1 MKKVIILLL
10 VVMIGIVIFPVFL
23 PKSTHEEAEY
33 IYEANPKKVYDYF
46 NNLKKMSQWFGWTG
60 DDIETNAQFST
71 PAEGVGAYF
80 KWSHE
85 NGEGGSVTITDAKEN
100 QFVGYNLSFGEEKGN
115 TSEAIFQ
122 VLDDGKVK
130 VIWTFDSAEVSYPFQ
145 VYAFFM
151 RRSIKKNLQ
160 EGLEKLDELI
170 KKEQAENGGYV
181 QARAIREVREP
192 AHKLFGVM
200 QTTDANDESEYRTAV
215 GEALGLVE
223 SYLIDENS
231 VSPTQINGDVVYFL
245 KRNASENNFVAGFFT
260 EANVPQKEGMQ
271 YVEIPA
277 YKCLTITVNNNTE
290 DIKKAYQDLEKYA
303 QEKGFYTL
311 QSSWQII
318 REDQV
323 QIYIPLGQ

>member
-1 MKKVIILLL
+1 MKKVIVILL
-10 VVMIGIVIFPVFL
+10 VVMVGVVVFPVFL
-23 PKSTHEEAEY
+23 PKTTHEEAEF
-33 IYEANPKKVYDYF
+33 IYDADTKVVYNYF
-46 NNLKKMSQWFGWTG
+46 NNLKKMSQWFGWSGSDT
-60 DDIETNAQFST
+60 ETNTKFST

-80 KWSHE
+80 KWARE
-85 NGEGGSVTITDAKEN
+85 EGKGGVVTVTDAKEN
-100 QFVGYNLSFGEEKGN
+100 QFVGYNLSFGDEKGN

-122 VLDDGKVK
+122 TLDDGKVK
-130 VIWTFDSAEVSYPFQ
+130 VIWTFDTAEVSYPFQ

-151 RRSIKKNLQ
+151 RRSIQKNLQ
-160 EGLEKLDELI
+160 NGLERLNTLTQ
-170 KKEQAENGGYV
+170 KEQAQHGGKLAASAV
-181 QARAIREVREP
+181 QEVNQP

-200 QTTDANDESEYRTAV
+200 QTTSANDESEYRTAV
-215 GEALGLVE
+215 GEALGMVE

-245 KRNASENNFVAGFFT
+245 KRDAQENNFVAGFFT
-260 EANVPQKEGMQ
+260 EASVPQKEGMQ
-271 YVEIPA
+271 YVDIPA
-277 YKCLTITVNNNTE
+277 YKCLTTAVNNNPE

-303 QEKGFYTL
+303 KDKGLYTL